1 MDVQMPVM
9 DGGAASQAIRDREKI
24 TGMRLPI
31 IALTAHALNGDK
43 ERFLAAGLDDYVAK
57 PLKLD
62 ELVSAIDRQ
71 LGKNRCSKQ
80 SLNVKFFAGWLNPDS
95 KWRSSSL
102 QTAGSTCLKKHL

>member
-9 DGGAASQAIRDREKI
+9 DGVAATQAIRDREKS

-62 ELVSAIDRQ
+62 DLVSAIDRQ
-71 LGKNRCSKQ
+71 LGKKQ
-80 SLNVKFFAGWLNPDS
+80 VL
-95 KWRSSSL
+95 
-102 QTAGSTCLKKHL
+102 